1 MRRMQTSQRYWF
13 SAMRTGYGWGAPQTW
28 EGWLVLVAYLA
39 VVLAP
44 AALLSE
50 RKEEGILAA
59 VVLATQCWCG
69 SASRRG
75 SRRAVRAS
83 GRHGRR
89 TGGGTPGLRPAA
101 RDLPIPGLT
110 TTWPSRGEIVGCSS
124 ALSRDGA
131 WCPAPS

>member
-28 EGWLVLVAYLA
+28 EGWLVLVAYMA

-59 VVLATQCWCG
+59 VVLATPVLVWVCFKKGEPPG
-69 SASRRG
+69 SPR
-75 SRRAVRAS
+75 
-83 GRHGRR
+83 
-89 TGGGTPGLRPAA
+89 
-101 RDLPIPGLT
+101 
-110 TTWPSRGEIVGCSS
+110 
-124 ALSRDGA
+124 
-131 WCPAPS
+131 